1 MTQDKP
7 DEPDA
12 TKQTTDAP
20 PPISAPGPLTRA
32 SLANALRNDP
42 RLATLTPQTRLFVN
56 LTLLIGVSLFF
67 GVTSWNFLR
76 LNNTSAL
83 RDPSKPLPFLDAPTL
98 ILFAISLA
106 SLLVWLYAH
115 WRFVWARGDLRKM
128 RWMQWTLLE
137 LLLILMTFGSMLNLF
152 GFNYYSRF
160 DISDRRANSLQ
171 PETLQVIKDLRAAPN
186 PARVVFL
193 MRRTREQDR
202 GKRQFDVARHTERMQ
217 YLLNEFNAEA
227 ERLAP
232 GQLVITSI
240 DLEYEPERTAEL
252 AGELGLTSLQSDWAF
267 GLLIMSGNVS
277 KTGTMNNPD
286 WMVITT
292 GDMYQPISGKRDAA
306 FTGEDSLTSGLQT
319 VMLGKME
326 TCWYVRGY
334 GEQGLNRLPELSS
347 AFAGANL
354 LAQSVRLS
362 DAATIP
368 AEVKMVFVCG
378 PNFPLSDDDV
388 DKLIA
393 YYRNGG
399 NIFVSVRPAAR
410 GDTKLNRLLA
420 VCGLKA
426 LETQPV
432 IYGIYKDNVLIQR
445 ESQTMQ
451 PDSTGFINSF
461 GQPLYGSNDTGRIE
475 NVFGAA
481 VPVIPLSLSASDS
494 SSDFQKMP
502 LFRTLENK
510 ASEDGRLARRIWAN
524 DRIGDPRPSPADNN
538 SDIQGPL
545 TTAFAAYRFTDSPLG
560 DGKTIVRH
568 KTSRAIVL
576 GDAGIIDSPE
586 IARQSGNVLFLQQA
600 VKWVA
605 GSPRTIGVSTR
616 IRERYR
622 VPPDKLTDS
631 HYVVLFA
638 LYAIAP
644 AGLAIVA
651 GIVVSLRRKRIGQTA
666 AIDDAF
672 GG

>member
-7 DEPDA
+7 EEPDA

-76 LNNTSAL
+76 LNNAGAL

-171 PETLQVIKDLRAAPN
+171 PETLQVIKDLRAAPH

-193 MRRTREQDR
+193 LRRTREQDR
-202 GKRQFDVARHTERMQ
+202 GRRQFDVTRHTERMQ
-217 YLLNEFNAEA
+217 HLLNEFNAEA

-240 DLEYEPERTAEL
+240 DMEYEPERAADL

-267 GLLIMSGNVS
+267 GLLIMSGSVS
-277 KTGTMNNPD
+277 KAGTMNHPD

-292 GDMYQPISGKRDAA
+292 GDMYQPMSGKRDAA
-306 FTGEDSLTSGLQT
+306 FTGEDSLASGLQT
-319 VMLGKME
+319 VLLGKME
-326 TCWYVRGY
+326 TCWYLRGY

-347 AFAGANL
+347 AFAGANI

-362 DAATIP
+362 DAESIP
-368 AEVKMVFVCG
+368 PDVKMVFICG

-388 DKLIA
+388 DKLIN

-399 NIFVSVRPAAR
+399 NVFVSVRPAAR

-432 IYGIYKDNVLIQR
+432 IYGMYKDNVLIQQLR
-445 ESQTMQ
+445 QTMR
-451 PDSTGFINSF
+451 PDTTGFINSF
-461 GQPLYGSNDTGRIE
+461 GQPLFGSTESGRIE
-475 NVFGAA
+475 FGAA
-481 VPVIPLSLSASDS
+481 VPVFPLSLSASGS
-494 SSDFQKMP
+494 TSGFHQSP
-502 LFRTLENK
+502 LFSTIENES
-510 ASEDGRLARRIWAN
+510 SEDGRLARRIWAN
-524 DRIGDPRPSPADNN
+524 DRIGDPRPSPADSS
-538 SDIQGPL
+538 SDIQGPM
-545 TTAFAAYRFTDSPLG
+545 TTAFAAYRFTDAPLG
-560 DGKTIVRH
+560 DGKTLVRRQ
-568 KTSRAIVL
+568 TSRALVL

-586 IARQSGNVLFLQQA
+586 TARQSGNVLFLQQA

-631 HYVVLFA
+631 HYVALFA
-638 LYAIAP
+638 LYAVAP
-644 AGLAIVA
+644 AGLAIIA
-651 GIVVSLRRKRIGQTA
+651 GIVVSLRRKRIGQIA

-672 GG
+672 RK